1 MRSFHVHFK
10 IVYVHFA
17 LLWFNI
23 KYLCTHLE
31 DFSLFKIAM
40 PNTGPISL
48 IHSIRFFI
56 NKTPT
61 VLISLREVYVITQ
74 KIFFFV
80 KVSAATT
87 LCCMITVLHNKCSQN
102 DILSFFLL
110 LFYTFSSLAFLRV
123 YVTCSEMVL
132 L

>member
-17 LLWFNI
+17 LLCFNI

-40 PNTGPISL
+40 PNTGRISL

-56 NKTPT
+56 NKTPP
-61 VLISLREVYVITQ
+61 VFISLREVYVITQ

-102 DILSFFLL
+102 DVSFFCFIHLAVWLSLL
-110 LFYTFSSLAFLRV
+110 

>member
-1 MRSFHVHFK
+1 MR
-10 IVYVHFA
+10 A
-17 LLWFNI
+17 PLCFNI

-40 PNTGPISL
+40 PNTGRISL

-61 VLISLREVYVITQ
+61 VLISLREVGLYVITQ
-74 KIFFFV
+74 KKNVFV

-87 LCCMITVLHNKCSQN
+87 LCCMI
-102 DILSFFLL
+102 SF
-110 LFYTFSSLAFLRV
+110 AQ
-123 YVTCSEMVL
+123 
-132 L
+132 